1 MTSPTSGGGSP
12 QEPHNHQ
19 PQHDEPHSNEPQSR
33 EPRKQE
39 PQSQEPQYADRSYR
53 STAGLVSGVGL
64 LVVACWLGADGIAN
78 GSGRTPWLAMAALLC
93 ALPLVIAF
101 TLRPAVFANA
111 RRIRVRNPFR
121 TITVPWEGVDAV
133 RSSYSTELL
142 AGGRKF
148 QLWAIPVSIRAR
160 KRAARQTARA
170 KAAGDTPF
178 GQSQP
183 RLPAYR
189 RGTPAPVPG
198 ADPTVRAWSDQALDE
213 LRELAERAE
222 GRAAQ
227 DAAPVV
233 RWCWEVLA
241 PALAGA
247 VVLVVLLATG

>member
-1 MTSPTSGGGSP
+1 MTSPRSGGGGP
-12 QEPHNHQ
+12 QEPPKH
-19 PQHDEPHSNEPQSR
+19 EPQSG
-33 EPRKQE
+33 EPE
-39 PQSQEPQYADRSYR
+39 GGEPQYADRSYR
-53 STAGLVSGVGL
+53 STAGLVSGAGL

-142 AGGRKF
+142 AGGKKF
-148 QLWAIPVSIRAR
+148 QLWAIPVSLRAR

-170 KAAGDTPF
+170 RAAGEEPF
-178 GQSQP
+178 GTGRP
-183 RLPAYR
+183 RRPTYR
-189 RGTPAPVPG
+189 RGDTASLPG
-198 ADPTVRAWSDQALDE
+198 ADPTVRAWSDQALGE

-222 GRAAQ
+222 GRTAQ

-233 RWCWEVLA
+233 RWCWEVMA